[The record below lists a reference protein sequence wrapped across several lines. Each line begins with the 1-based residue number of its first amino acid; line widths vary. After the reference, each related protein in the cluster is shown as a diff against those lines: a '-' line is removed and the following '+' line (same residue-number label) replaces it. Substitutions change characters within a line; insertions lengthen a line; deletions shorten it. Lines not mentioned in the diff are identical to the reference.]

1 MPLTDSLKRLQW
13 HMWHHWRQYAQHSGS
28 MELSNSELDYLYALI
43 SAEHGLR
50 LTELA
55 ERMNVSKASA
65 SASASAMASKLEA
78 RGYLQRR
85 ACAEDGRAMRLLAT
99 AKSNALEQEERD
111 VYVHTAASLAEH
123 LSPEEMQQLSQL
135 LAKACQSLET
145 D

>member
-1 MPLTDSLKRLQW
+1 
-13 HMWHHWRQYAQHSGS
+13 MWHHWRQYAQHSGS

-65 SASASAMASKLEA
+65 SAMASKLEA
-78 RGYLQRR
+78 RGYLQRLP
-85 ACAEDGRAMRLLAT
+85 CTEDGRAMRLLAT

-123 LSPEEMQQLSQL
+123 LSPEEMQQLSHL

>member
-1 MPLTDSLKRLQW
+1 MTLTDSLKRLQW

-65 SASASAMASKLEA
+65 SAMASKLEA
-78 RGYLQRR
+78 RGYLQRLP
-85 ACAEDGRAMRLLAT
+85 CTEDGRAMRLLAT

-111 VYVHTAASLAEH
+111 VYVHTAASPAEH
-123 LSPEEMQQLSQL
+123 LSPEEMQQLSHL

>member
-1 MPLTDSLKRLQW
+1 MTLTDSLKRLQW
-13 HMWHHWRQYAQHSGS
+13 HMWHHWRQHAQHSGS

-65 SASASAMASKLEA
+65 SAMASKLEA
-78 RGYLQRR
+78 RGYLQRLP
-85 ACAEDGRAMRLLAT
+85 CTEDGRAMRLLAT
-99 AKSNALEQEERD
+99 AKSSALEQEERD

-123 LSPEEMQQLSQL
+123 LSPEEMQQLSHL

>member
-1 MPLTDSLKRLQW
+1 MPITDSLKRLQW

-28 MELSNSELDYLYALI
+28 MELSNSELDYLYALM
-43 SAEHGLR
+43 SAKNGLR

-65 SASASAMASKLEA
+65 SAMASKLEG
-78 RGYLQRR
+78 RGYLQRLP
-85 ACAEDGRAMRLLAT
+85 CSEDGRAMRLLAT

-111 VYVHTAASLAEH
+111 VYVQTAASLEQN

-135 LAKACQSLET
+135 LAKACQTLEIG
-145 D
+145 

>member
-1 MPLTDSLKRLQW
+1 MTLTDSLKRLQW

-65 SASASAMASKLEA
+65 SASAMASKLEA
-78 RGYLQRR
+78 RGYLQRQP
-85 ACAEDGRAMRLLAT
+85 CAEDGRAMRLLAT
-99 AKSNALEQEERD
+99 AKSNALKQEERD
-111 VYVHTAASLAEH
+111 TTAQTAYL
-123 LSPEEMQQLSQL
+123 
-135 LAKACQSLET
+135 
-145 D
+145 

>member
-1 MPLTDSLKRLQW
+1 MTLTDSLKRLQW

-65 SASASAMASKLEA
+65 SAMASKLEA
-78 RGYLQRR
+78 RGYLQRLP
-85 ACAEDGRAMRLLAT
+85 CAEDGRAMRLLAT

-123 LSPEEMQQLSQL
+123 LSPEEMQQLSHL

>member
-1 MPLTDSLKRLQW
+1 MTLTDSLKRLQW
-13 HMWHHWRQYAQHSGS
+13 HMWYHWRQYAQHSGS

-65 SASASAMASKLEA
+65 SAMASKLEA
-78 RGYLQRR
+78 RGYLQRQP
-85 ACAEDGRAMRLLAT
+85 CAEDGRAMRLLAT
-99 AKSNALEQEERD
+99 AKSSALEQEERD
-111 VYVHTAASLAEH
+111 VYVNTAASLAEH
-123 LSPEEMQQLSQL
+123 LSPEEMQQLSHL

>member
-1 MPLTDSLKRLQW
+1 MTLTDSLKRLQW

-65 SASASAMASKLEA
+65 SAMASKLEA
-78 RGYLQRR
+78 RGYLQRLP
-85 ACAEDGRAMRLLAT
+85 CAEDGRAMRLLAT

-123 LSPEEMQQLSQL
+123 LSAEEMQQLSQL

>member
-1 MPLTDSLKRLQW
+1 MTLTDSLKRLQW

-65 SASASAMASKLEA
+65 SAMASKLEA
-78 RGYLQRR
+78 RGYLQRLP
-85 ACAEDGRAMRLLAT
+85 CTEDGRAMRLLAT

-123 LSPEEMQQLSQL
+123 LSAEEMQQLSHL

>member
-1 MPLTDSLKRLQW
+1 MTLTDSLKRLQW

-65 SASASAMASKLEA
+65 SAMASKLEA
-78 RGYLQRR
+78 RGYLQRQP
-85 ACAEDGRAMRLLAT
+85 CAEDGRAMRLLAT

-123 LSPEEMQQLSQL
+123 LSPEEMQQLSHL

>member
-1 MPLTDSLKRLQW
+1 MTLTDSLKRLQW

-65 SASASAMASKLEA
+65 SAMASKLEA
-78 RGYLQRR
+78 RGYLQRLP
-85 ACAEDGRAMRLLAT
+85 CTEDGRAMRLLAT
-99 AKSNALEQEERD
+99 AKSSALEQEERD
-111 VYVHTAASLAEH
+111 VYVHTVASLAEH
-123 LSPEEMQQLSQL
+123 LSPEEMQQLSHL

>member
-1 MPLTDSLKRLQW
+1 MAHVAPL
-13 HMWHHWRQYAQHSGS
+13 AVPQHSGS

-65 SASASAMASKLEA
+65 SAMASKLEA
-78 RGYLQRR
+78 RGYLQRLP
-85 ACAEDGRAMRLLAT
+85 CTEDGRAMRLLARPNPT
-99 AKSNALEQEERD
+99 HWNKKND

-123 LSPEEMQQLSQL
+123 LSPEEMQQLSHL

>member
-1 MPLTDSLKRLQW
+1 MTLTDSLKRLQW

-65 SASASAMASKLEA
+65 SAMASKLEA
-78 RGYLQRR
+78 RGYLQRQP
-85 ACAEDGRAMRLLAT
+85 CAEDGRAMRLLAT
-99 AKSNALEQEERD
+99 AKSSALEQEERD
-111 VYVHTAASLAEH
+111 VYVNTAASLAEH
-123 LSPEEMQQLSQL
+123 LSPEEMQQLSHL

>member
-1 MPLTDSLKRLQW
+1 MTLTDSLKRLQW

-65 SASASAMASKLEA
+65 SAMASKLEA
-78 RGYLQRR
+78 RGYLQRLP
-85 ACAEDGRAMRLLAT
+85 CTEDGRAMRLLAT
-99 AKSNALEQEERD
+99 AKSNALEQEERY

-123 LSPEEMQQLSQL
+123 LSPEEMQQLSHL

>member
-1 MPLTDSLKRLQW
+1 MTLTDSLKRLQW

-65 SASASAMASKLEA
+65 SAMASKLEA
-78 RGYLQRR
+78 RGYLQRLP
-85 ACAEDGRAMRLLAT
+85 CAEDGRAMRLLAT
-99 AKSNALEQEERD
+99 AKPNALEQEERD

-123 LSPEEMQQLSQL
+123 LSPEEMQQLSHL

>member
-1 MPLTDSLKRLQW
+1 MTLTDSLKRLQW

-65 SASASAMASKLEA
+65 SAMASKLEA
-78 RGYLQRR
+78 RGYLQRLP
-85 ACAEDGRAMRLLAT
+85 CAEDGRAMRLLAT

-123 LSPEEMQQLSQL
+123 LSAEEMQQLSHL

>member
-1 MPLTDSLKRLQW
+1 MNR
-13 HMWHHWRQYAQHSGS
+13 HHWRQYAQHSGS

-65 SASASAMASKLEA
+65 SAMASKLEA
-78 RGYLQRR
+78 RGYLQRLP
-85 ACAEDGRAMRLLAT
+85 CTEDGRAMRLLAT

-123 LSPEEMQQLSQL
+123 LSPEEMQQLSHL

>member
-1 MPLTDSLKRLQW
+1 MTLTDSLKRLQW

-65 SASASAMASKLEA
+65 SAMASKLEA
-78 RGYLQRR
+78 RGYLQRLP
-85 ACAEDGRAMRLLAT
+85 CTEDGRAMRLLAT

-123 LSPEEMQQLSQL
+123 LSPEEMQQLSHL

>member
-1 MPLTDSLKRLQW
+1 MTLTDSLKRLQW

-65 SASASAMASKLEA
+65 SAMASKLEA
-78 RGYLQRR
+78 RGDLQRLP
-85 ACAEDGRAMRLLAT
+85 CTEDGRAMRLLAT

-123 LSPEEMQQLSQL
+123 LSPEEMQQLSHL

>member
-1 MPLTDSLKRLQW
+1 MTLTDSLKRLQW

-65 SASASAMASKLEA
+65 SAMASKLEA
-78 RGYLQRR
+78 RGYLQRLP
-85 ACAEDGRAMRLLAT
+85 CTEDGRAMRLLAT

>member
-1 MPLTDSLKRLQW
+1 MTLTDSLKRLQW

-65 SASASAMASKLEA
+65 SAMASKLEA
-78 RGYLQRR
+78 RGYLQRLP
-85 ACAEDGRAMRLLAT
+85 CTEDGRAMRLLAT

-111 VYVHTAASLAEH
+111 VYAHTAASLAEH
-123 LSPEEMQQLSQL
+123 LSAEEMQQLSQL

>member
-1 MPLTDSLKRLQW
+1 
-13 HMWHHWRQYAQHSGS
+13 MWHHWRQYAQHSGS

-65 SASASAMASKLEA
+65 SAMASKLEA
-78 RGYLQRR
+78 RGYLQRLP
-85 ACAEDGRAMRLLAT
+85 CTEDGRAMRLLAT